1 MVSDVVPKM
10 DDCGK
15 CIFMSFSY
23 GTDKWVKKLNDILNG
38 KIVMQIDEEMLNR
51 FDRTYM
57 IEQLEIVYEI
67 N

>member
-1 MVSDVVPKM
+1 
-10 DDCGK
+10 
-15 CIFMSFSY
+15 MSFSY